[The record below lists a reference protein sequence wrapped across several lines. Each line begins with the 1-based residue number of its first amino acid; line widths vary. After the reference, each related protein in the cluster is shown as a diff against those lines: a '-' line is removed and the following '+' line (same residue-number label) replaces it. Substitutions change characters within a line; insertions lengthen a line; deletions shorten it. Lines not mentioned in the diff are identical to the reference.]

1 MNKKDCK
8 IHIIGAGVSGLVAA
22 KVLEDNGYSPV
33 IIEATERVGG
43 RVKTDVVNGF
53 QLDHGF
59 QVLLTAY
66 PAAQKYLDFGALQLQ
81 KFLPGASIFKNG
93 NQLIIGDPLKDFSLL
108 FSTLFSGIGNFSDKL
123 KILKL
128 NNKLKRKNVSA
139 IFAEKEQT
147 TLSYLRELGFSDEI
161 INDFFKPFF
170 SGIFLETKL
179 ETSSRMFEF
188 VYKMFG
194 EGYAA
199 LPKAG
204 IEAIPKQLLQ
214 NLKSTAVQY
223 NTKVISI
230 KDGEIELDDQTTLN
244 SDFTIITSNI
254 SNLCSGA
261 ENSIVEWKSCEN
273 LYFETEARVIDKQLI
288 GLISEKGAL
297 INNIFYPHVW
307 RLSKYRR
314 RNYCR

>member
-128 NNKLKRKNVSA
+128 NNKLKRKNVA
-139 IFAEKEQT
+139 RYFLNTIGKNEYLFNEIWIF
-147 TLSYLRELGFSDEI
+147 
-161 INDFFKPFF
+161 
-170 SGIFLETKL
+170 
-179 ETSSRMFEF
+179 
-188 VYKMFG
+188 
-194 EGYAA
+194 
-199 LPKAG
+199 
-204 IEAIPKQLLQ
+204 
-214 NLKSTAVQY
+214 
-223 NTKVISI
+223 
-230 KDGEIELDDQTTLN
+230 
-244 SDFTIITSNI
+244 
-254 SNLCSGA
+254 
-261 ENSIVEWKSCEN
+261 
-273 LYFETEARVIDKQLI
+273 
-288 GLISEKGAL
+288 
-297 INNIFYPHVW
+297 
-307 RLSKYRR
+307 
-314 RNYCR
+314 